1 MSYSS
6 NTVYYAMM
14 VAIATIVLCTIAAF
28 QWEFGE
34 SAYVYKHTQA
44 KKIDLQGEKFIAYLP
59 HSGLSNQRNELENAL
74 LLAGYLNRTLILPPA
89 FLGHIGGWQS
99 NDHLFEYMDTM
110 TKPQPWWNRCKDKL
124 GLADGPCH
132 AKSGYASVPWE
143 YLHSSIFELDIPMR
157 SIRHISLDKI
167 KAMLTLSDD
176 EVHIQHDT
184 SLYTW
189 FLCDIPNEQCPTL
202 DPTIF
207 ETGGRRSYDE
217 QWNIEDLRRIEKPL
231 IQLQGI
237 FGTDRVG
244 VSQKQHLELR
254 NKIREALVYRN
265 PTLEKVT
272 DTITE
277 RLGGKQQFLSIHV
290 RMGNRQF
297 LGPLHKHIE
306 EQIAFLETAQQR
318 GPGNS
323 TFCEPDDF
331 QIYVATDAKD
341 PRKSP
346 ELVPVF
352 ERFPCAKVLGDYK
365 DLLPSLESDDAGV
378 TLFQPPQQ
386 SIVNFLIP
394 VIDAMV
400 AGHAKDFM
408 GNPSSTYSTYIEQL
422 QLAYSQTNSIA

>member
-1 MSYSS
+1 MSYPS
-6 NTVYYAMM
+6 NTVHYLLM
-14 VAIATIVLCTIAAF
+14 VAIATIVLCTITAF
-28 QWEFGE
+28 HWNVTG
-34 SAYVYKHTQA
+34 STYVYNYAPA
-44 KKIDLQGEKFIAYLP
+44 KKIDHQGEKFLAYLP

-74 LLAGYLNRTLILPPA
+74 LLASYLNRTLIVPPA
-89 FLGHIGGWQS
+89 FLGHIDGWQS
-99 NDHLFEYMDTM
+99 NDRLFEYMDIM
-110 TKPQPWWNRCKDKL
+110 TRPRPWWNRCKDKL

-132 AKSGYASVPWE
+132 SKSRYATVPWE
-143 YLHSSIFELDIPMR
+143 YLHSSIGELDIPMR
-157 SIRHISLDKI
+157 SIRHVSLDKL

-176 EVHIQHDT
+176 EIHIQHDT

-189 FLCDIPNEQCPTL
+189 FLCDIPHEECPTL
-202 DPTIF
+202 DPTVF
-207 ETGGRRSYDE
+207 ETGRRRTYDE
-217 QWNIEDLRRIEKPL
+217 QWNIEDLRAIEKPL
-231 IQLQGI
+231 IHLQGI

-244 VSQKQHLELR
+244 VHQKQHLELR
-254 NKIREALVYRN
+254 NRIREALAYRN
-265 PTLEKVT
+265 PTLEEVT
-272 DTITE
+272 DKIIE
-277 RLGGKQQFLSIHV
+277 QLGGKQQFLSIHV

-297 LGPLHKHIE
+297 LKPLHKHIE
-306 EQIAFLETAQQR
+306 EQIEFLEKAQR

-323 TFCEPDDF
+323 TSCGDF
-331 QIYVATDAKD
+331 QIYVATDAHD

-346 ELVPVF
+346 ELAPVF

-365 DLLPSLESDDAGV
+365 DLLPSLESDTGV

-422 QLAYSQTNSIA
+422 QSVYKLSL